1 MRTFVFALMLV
12 AVLSPVSARA
22 QVPKSEVE
30 VLREEIRKLQER
42 LERLERGAQ
51 TTAPPV
57 VPAPAAPPPAV
68 AAPPVATRPGER
80 EITLDREHPFEV
92 VGLPKPEL
100 GGFRFSGFFVGSA
113 SYNSHIQLV
122 PEFAGGAPAQAD
134 ARSLN
139 FRFDKFGF
147 GVSRTFTSWLSANA
161 AIEVE
166 RHRDRHSH
174 GFDPVFG
181 CPGTG
186 GCVEQFGAED
196 PETEVNL
203 DKFAVTVIAPIGN
216 GLSLSLGRVDVPFG
230 LERHDEP
237 LLLTAT
243 TSEVFQFGRPQR
255 MTGIQAAY
263 QFAPWLD
270 VAAWVANRWET
281 ETTHEGLDD
290 NNRDKSF
297 GGRIGFTPFAAGDQ
311 LLNFGLGGWTGPE
324 RTDDSEHDRWVLA
337 ADVTWTPFRRLLLAA
352 EAIYGG
358 ETGVSFR
365 KRGRPFPAPAVANA
379 HAHWWG
385 WYLLAHYDVYD
396 WLGVSFRYGF
406 FEDEDGARTGI
417 GQRLQSFTLAPVLH
431 LSRLIPNLRPTGAT
445 YARTRHPIH
454 WVDMKL
460 EYRLN
465 TSNQNVFSDVPPG
478 RPITSADDTSHQLQL
493 QFVVNY

>member
-1 MRTFVFALMLV
+1 MRALVVTLIV
-12 AVLSPVSARA
+12 IALLASVPARA

-30 VLREEIRKLQER
+30 LLREEIRKLQER
-42 LERLERGAQ
+42 LDRLERGAQ
-51 TTAPPV
+51 A
-57 VPAPAAPPPAV
+57 PAPVPAV
-68 AAPPVATRPGER
+68 AAPPAPGPQPGER
-80 EITLDREHPFEV
+80 EISLDREHPFEV

-100 GGFRFSGFFVGSA
+100 GGFRFGGFFVGSA
-113 SYNSHIQLV
+113 SYNSHIQMV
-122 PEFAGGAPAQAD
+122 PEFAGGAAALAD
-134 ARSLN
+134 ARSVN

-147 GVSRTFTSWLSANA
+147 GVSKTFASWLSANA

-181 CPGTG
+181 CPGTAP
-186 GCVEQFGAED
+186 CIERFGAEE

-203 DKFAVTVIAPIGN
+203 DKFAVTVVAPIGS
-216 GLSLSLGRVDVPFG
+216 GLSLSLARADVPFG
-230 LERHDEP
+230 IERHDEP

-255 MTGIQAAY
+255 MTGVQATY

-290 NNRDKSF
+290 NNRDKSV
-297 GGRIGFTPFAAGDQ
+297 GGRVGLTPFAVGDQ
-311 LLNFGLGGWTGPE
+311 LLNFGLGGWIGPE
-324 RTDDSEHDRWVLA
+324 RTGDSEHERWVLD

-352 EAIYGG
+352 EAVYGG
-358 ETGVSFR
+358 ESGVSFR
-365 KRGRPFPAPAVANA
+365 ERGRPFPAPAVTNEY
-379 HAHWWG
+379 AHWWG
-385 WYLLAHYDVYD
+385 WYVLAHYDIYD
-396 WLGVSFRYGF
+396 WLGVSLRYGF
-406 FEDEDGARTGI
+406 FHDDEGARTGVE
-417 GQRLQSFTLAPVLH
+417 QRLQSFTFAPVLH

-454 WVDMKL
+454 WVDVKL

-465 TSNQNVFSDVPPG
+465 TSNQNVFSDLPPG
-478 RPITSADDTSHQLQL
+478 RPITGAEDLSHQWQLQL
-493 QFVVNY
+493 IVNY